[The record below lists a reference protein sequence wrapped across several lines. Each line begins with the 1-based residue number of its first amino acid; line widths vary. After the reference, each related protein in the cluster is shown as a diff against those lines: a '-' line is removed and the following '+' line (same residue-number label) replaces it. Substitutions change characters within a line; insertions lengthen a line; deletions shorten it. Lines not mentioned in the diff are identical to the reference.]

1 MSLRPT
7 RLGTRLFA
15 LTGALGLM
23 AFAAPQAHAGS
34 VPAPIPFYSS
44 ACPANIVEGDTGGC
58 VTDLQQWLQ
67 DWGMNL
73 AADGDFGPQTL
84 AAVKVFQTEA
94 GDTADGQVGFNTRS
108 AILSDG
114 VKGVQGGPVTT
125 IQHLENAGF
134 LSCLDADLGESGQS
148 PQKAQGW
155 TCNGGSN
162 QNWRWYP
169 VPLHSGRNII
179 VNQQDNE
186 CLDADSGTSGHNGQI
201 VGAYG
206 CNGWV
211 NQQWTTGNSR
221 GQIVNAGDSQCL
233 DADTNTESTNGQV
246 IQTWACNLTQQQT
259 WAYQV

>member
-1 MSLRPT
+1 M
-7 RLGTRLFA
+7 
-15 LTGALGLM
+15 
-23 AFAAPQAHAGS
+23 
-34 VPAPIPFYSS
+34 
-44 ACPANIVEGDTGGC
+44 
-58 VTDLQQWLQ
+58 
-67 DWGMNL
+67 
-73 AADGDFGPQTL
+73 
-84 AAVKVFQTEA
+84 
-94 GDTADGQVGFNTRS
+94 
-108 AILSDG
+108 
-114 VKGVQGGPVTT
+114 
-125 IQHLENAGF
+125 
-134 LSCLDADLGESGQS
+134 
-148 PQKAQGW
+148 
-155 TCNGGSN
+155 
-162 QNWRWYP
+162 
-169 VPLHSGRNII
+169 PLHSGRNII